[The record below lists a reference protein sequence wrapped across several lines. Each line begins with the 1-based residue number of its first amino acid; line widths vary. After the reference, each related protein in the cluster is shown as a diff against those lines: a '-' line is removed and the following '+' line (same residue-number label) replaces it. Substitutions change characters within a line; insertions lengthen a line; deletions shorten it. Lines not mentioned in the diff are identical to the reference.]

1 MKKLFLLLLA
11 VLSVSL
17 CVSAQTRTL
26 RGTVVDATNDDP
38 VIGASVQPAGSTE
51 GVTTDIDGKFVLVC
65 PASVK
70 EITVSYVGMQ
80 TKTVAAEAGEMF
92 IALDPST
99 EVLEQLVVTGYGTA
113 KKIGSVVGS
122 VAVVGEAT
130 FENVPTPTFVDALQ
144 GQVAG
149 LNIYSN
155 SGDPSSVNASIQ
167 IRGTNSLNASN
178 TPLFILDGAPVS
190 PSVFTTLNPQDIAS
204 ITVLKDAASVAIY
217 GSRAANGVI
226 VITSKKGRFGEQ
238 AQLSIRASYG
248 WSQMAGDNMDMMNAD
263 EYIKFSQMI
272 GNKVPDEAY
281 ELVYKYGVDT
291 NWLDEFFESA
301 APTYS
306 LEAALQ
312 GGGEKAS
319 YYVSLGHLDQQGI
332 IPKSGMRRTTLRAT
346 VDSKVNDWFRL
357 GAQVNLGYTKNE
369 TNVYSDLI
377 YNGGGVNLNN
387 PIVMARMARP
397 YDSARYWTRAADGS
411 IQFGERADRL
421 LYTALWRPDFSEQWR
436 DSYTDR
442 VTANVTLS
450 ETITPLAGLTI
461 RAQQNVDAYEA
472 QIHNR
477 IYPHAASIET
487 PFGSFPWGTAM
498 DDGLTAGFNQKQT
511 SRYYTFTYTN
521 TAEYRHTFADIHDFT
536 FLVGEESIITR
547 SNGFGASTS
556 GQYNDHFML
565 LSNGT
570 EITMSDVVNSISD
583 EVFNSYFFNL
593 GYSYND
599 LYFIDA
605 NLRRDGSSKFAPG
618 NRWSTFWSLGAMWN
632 MKNEKFLQDV
642 KWLDQARL
650 RLSYG
655 TTGNAGIGNYAYMG
669 LVKPYTVTYN
679 GKPGWGLSSV
689 DNPKLQWETVKAWDL
704 GLNFRVFNHLTAD
717 IDFYRKETCDMLVN
731 VPVSY
736 TTGWSSILHNIGN
749 MTNTG
754 VDIDLQADIIQTK
767 DWYFGLR
774 ANFNYNANRITSLFD
789 GMDQQAFP
797 SSLLAYTVG
806 HDASEFYMVKY
817 AGVDPETGEP
827 QWYDKDGNITK
838 EYNVERDSQLL
849 GKSCTAPITGGFGA
863 DVRWKG
869 FALRADFAWAAK
881 KYMVNNDRFFLESPS
896 SDNAA
901 SYNQMTTMFNIWTHP
916 GQITDIPKFGSTIQ
930 FDDHLLEDASF
941 LRLKN
946 LTLMYNC
953 PKSFTDKLS
962 LKGLNFHFTGR
973 NLLTFTGFTGFDP
986 EPGSNIVTFFYPNTR
1001 QYELGLEVTF

>member
-38 VIGASVQPAGSTE
+38 IIGASVQPAGGNQQ

-80 TKTVAAEAGEMF
+80 AQTVAAEAGEMF
-92 IALDPST
+92 IALSPST

-122 VAVVGEAT
+122 VSVVGEAT

-149 LNIYSN
+149 LNIFSN
-155 SGDPSSVNASIQ
+155 SGDPSSTDNTIT

-178 TPLFILDGAPVS
+178 TPLYILDGAPVS
-190 PSVFTTLNPQDIAS
+190 SSIFTTLNPQDIAS
-204 ITVLKDAASVAIY
+204 VTVLKDAASVAIY

-238 AQLSIRASYG
+238 AQLSIRANYG
-248 WSQMAGDNMDMMNAD
+248 WSQMAGDNIDMMNAD

-272 GNKVPDEAY
+272 GNKVPDAAY
-281 ELVYKYGVDT
+281 ELVYQYGVDT
-291 NWLDEFFESA
+291 NWLNEFFATA

-306 LEAALQ
+306 VEAALQ
-312 GGGEKAS
+312 GGGEKSS
-319 YYVSLGHLDQQGI
+319 YYVSLGHLDQDGI
-332 IPKSGMRRTTLRAT
+332 ITKSGMRRTTLRAT
-346 VDSKVNDWFRL
+346 VDSKVTDWFRL
-357 GAQVNLGYTKNE
+357 GAQVNLGYTKYE
-369 TNVYSDLI
+369 TNIYDDL
-377 YNGGGVNLNN
+377 GGVNLNN

-397 YDSARYWTRAADGS
+397 YDSAKYWTRQPDGT
-411 IQFGERADRL
+411 IKFGETADRL
-421 LYTALWRPDFSEQWR
+421 FYTGMWSPNFSEKWR
-436 DSYTDR
+436 DSYRDR
-442 VTANVTLS
+442 VTANLTLS
-450 ETITPLAGLTI
+450 ETITPIAGLTI
-461 RAQQNVDAYEA
+461 RTQQNVDAYEA
-472 QIHNR
+472 SLHNR
-477 IYPHAASIET
+477 RAPRPASLTT
-487 PFGSFPWGTAM
+487 PFGTFPIGT
-498 DDGLTAGFNQKQT
+498 DEGDGLTAGFNQKSM
-511 SRYYTFTYTN
+511 SRYYSFTYTN
-521 TAEYRHTFADIHDFT
+521 TAEYRRTFNSLHDFN
-536 FLVGEESIITR
+536 FLVGEESIISR
-547 SNGFGASTS
+547 SNGFGAFTQ
-556 GQYNDHFML
+556 GQYNEAFML
-565 LSNGT
+565 LNQGLT
-570 EITMSDVVNSISD
+570 VTMSDLSNTVSD
-583 EVFNSYFFNL
+583 EVFNSYFFNF

-599 LYFIDA
+599 RYFLDA

-618 NRWSTFWSLGAMWN
+618 HRWSTFWSLGVMWN
-632 MKNEKFLQDV
+632 MKNEKFLQNQT
-642 KWLDQARL
+642 WLDQARL

-669 LVKPYTVTYN
+669 LVGAYGTTYN
-679 GKPGWGLSSV
+679 GTPGWGISSV
-689 DNPKLQWETVKAWDL
+689 ENPELQWETVRALDL
-704 GLNFRVFNHLTAD
+704 GLNFRVFDRLTAD
-717 IDFYRKETCDMLVN
+717 IDFYRKETCDMLVA

-736 TTGWSSILHNIGN
+736 TTGHSAILHNIGN

-754 VDIDLQADIIQTK
+754 IDIDLQADIVKNK

-774 ANFNYNANRITSLFD
+774 ANLNYNANRITKLFD

-797 SSLLAYTVG
+797 SSLLAYTIG
-806 HDASEFYMVKY
+806 HDSSEFFMVKY

-838 EYNVERDSQLL
+838 EYNQERDSQLL
-849 GKSCTAPITGGFGA
+849 GKSCNAPITGGFGA
-863 DVRWKG
+863 DLRWKG

-881 KYMVNNDRFFLESPS
+881 KYMVNNDRYFLENPT

-946 LTLMYNC
+946 LTLMYTC

-986 EPGSNIVTFFYPNTR
+986 EPGTNIVTFFYPNTR